1 MSKAATPSARLS
13 LSDWTHLMT
22 QYEAGTLTQRVF
34 CDQHGLAY
42 STFSYWRKQ
51 LRLAASVNSRATPSA
66 TLIELPMLPTD
77 SGRAWRV
84 ELDLGQG
91 VTLRMK

>member
-1 MSKAATPSARLS
+1 MSKAATPSRRLS
-13 LSDWTHLMT
+13 SSDWERLMT
-22 QYEAGTLTQRVF
+22 QYEASALTQRVF
-34 CDQHGLAY
+34 CDQQGLAY

-51 LRLAASVNSRATPSA
+51 LRLAVSGDNPPTPSA
-66 TLIELPMLPTD
+66 TLIELPLLPAD
-77 SGRAWRV
+77 SGRTWRV